1 MTHQITFKILE
12 NIAQDLSGE
21 QVSFPTFLDV
31 TFKVRTALKN
41 PNLNV
46 EQLARLVSIE
56 PLMSAKIIRMANSV
70 ALNVSGRPVADVK
83 NAIVRV
89 GMEAVRTISF
99 AVAMEQLIHSRQM
112 QAFADIS
119 RKLWDHTAHTAA
131 ICRILA
137 PKIAPR
143 INPDEA
149 MFAGMVHDIGVFY
162 LLSRAAPFPELVQ
175 NREALYDLL
184 LGWHDNIGHAL
195 LSALGQPEQILI
207 AVQEHEQDREI
218 KREKTLSDVLFIA
231 NKIANSMSSWQSDN
245 LDPNEHDLARVA
257 QILDADTLQDIR
269 EKSREA
275 IVSLKQALGS

>member
-1 MTHQITFKILE
+1 MTHQTTFKILE
-12 NIAQDLSGE
+12 DIAQDLSGE

-31 TFKVRTALKN
+31 TFKVRSALKN
-41 PNLNV
+41 PNLSV
-46 EQLARLVSIE
+46 DQLAKLVCVE

-70 ALNVSGRPVADVK
+70 ALNVSGRPVADVR

-112 QAFADIS
+112 QSFVDIS

-137 PKIAPR
+137 PKIAPK

-162 LLSRAAPFPELVQ
+162 LLSRAAPFPELVK
-175 NREALYDLL
+175 NRESLYDLL
-184 LGWHDNIGHAL
+184 LGWHDSIGHAL

-218 KREKTLSDVLFIA
+218 KNEKTLSDVLFIA
-231 NKIANSMSSWQSDN
+231 NKIANTMSCWQNDR
-245 LDPNEHDLARVA
+245 PNPDERDLARVA

-269 EKSREA
+269 DKSREA